1 MRTALRVVVLVL
13 AVGVVAMGAVTL
25 NAQAAASGWKA
36 CPKPACM
43 LPCSIDPPPEVLCKD
58 KDGGTY
64 VVNDKTTIMDNSN
77 KTIDLGGLKT
87 GWWVAVTVDTVTGK
101 NVATYIEVVDT
112 P

>member
-1 MRTALRVVVLVL
+1 LGLLVVAAGSQAQVRPKETTNTALTGQIKAIDAAKKTLTIEG
-13 AVGVVAMGAVTL
+13 ANKEGGVYQVT
-25 NAQAAASGWKA
+25 
-36 CPKPACM
+36 
-43 LPCSIDPPPEVLCKD
+43 
-58 KDGGTY
+58 
-64 VVNDKTTIMDNSN
+64 DKTTIMDNSN